1 MIKNNT
7 WTANV
12 VTLFPEM
19 FPGSLSYSLTGKALK
34 ITQWNLKT
42 YDLRKFANG
51 KRKTVDGP
59 SAGGGAGQILKA
71 DVLDK
76 AISHIIESSS
86 SYDRNSWPI
95 VALSP
100 RGKVF
105 GASYTDVVAHLPAL
119 NLLILISLFGAVL
132 LLVNIKKTRLV
143 ITSDCNQLVAC
154 SFNYCW
160 RSSSSSN
167 SKIQSST

>member
-34 ITQWNLKT
+34 NNLWNLKT
-42 YDLRKFANG
+42 YNLRKFANG

-105 GASYTDVVAHLPAL
+105 SQTEAL
-119 NLLILISLFGAVL
+119 HFSKCKGITFICGRYEGIDETPYLLE
-132 LLVNIKKTRLV
+132 IK
-143 ITSDCNQLVAC
+143 QL
-154 SFNYCW
+154 
-160 RSSSSSN
+160 
-167 SKIQSST
+167 